1 MTTPL
6 QPRPPKELRRWTVE
20 EEHQLIFLHDT
31 QHKKFTEIAPILN
44 RTPNAINQRYT
55 TIKQRQY
62 SSAIDWTP
70 QLDQF
75 IIEGRRR
82 ILSTK
87 DIAAEVKIPVEA
99 VAGRWNT
106 LQREKKVPEDVLALL
121 STKED
126 VVFTREED
134 EMILKLWM
142 QGNDDGQIIQQVMF
156 KGKSEQDV
164 KARRIELS
172 YGSPLYLEL
181 LGVGKGEENET
192 DALKMAVGKPKYGW
206 MK

>member
-20 EEHQLIFLHDT
+20 EERQLILMHDT
-31 QHKKFTEIAPILN
+31 QHKKFTEIAPLLN
-44 RTPNAINQRYT
+44 RTPNALCQRYT
-55 TIKQRQY
+55 TIKQNQY
-62 SSAIDWTP
+62 SSVIDWTP
-70 QLDQF
+70 QLDES
-75 IIEGRRR
+75 IIDGRRR
-82 ILSTK
+82 LLSTK
-87 DIAAEVKIPVEA
+87 EIAAEVKAPVEA

-106 LQREKKVPEDVLALL
+106 LQREKKVLEDVLALL

-126 VVFTREED
+126 VVFTQEED

-142 QGNDDGQIIQQVMF
+142 QGNDDDQIIQQVMF
-156 KGKSEQDV
+156 KGKSGQDV
-164 KARRIELS
+164 KTRRIALS

-181 LGVGKGEENET
+181 LGVSKGKENET
-192 DALKMAVGKPKYGW
+192 DALKMAVGKPKYDW